1 MSEDLTPATAEAALV
16 AEGAESA
23 RVDAAPLSK
32 NALKRQIKTER
43 WDMAKKAKRIEVK
56 ARKRVKREAEQE
68 AKRAK
73 DLEEGKE
80 PHVSVPI
87 SAEEL
92 VEIHRKRK
100 EDKVDRERVYLQ
112 NCANSFAIVIDCLW
126 EEHHNERAIKS
137 LAQQILFTYGLNR
150 RSPNPASVYLTGVGP
165 LLKAQLDKIGL
176 KDWVGLFISP
186 QDYIALPGMHAQADE
201 QTVAAGR
208 AAAATGP
215 VKLTGDSKEEVEK
228 SYRAHLD
235 TTHKEL
241 VYLSSDAD
249 ETIAAL
255 DPSCAYV
262 IGGIVD
268 RNRLKGIT
276 HKKATEQKVRTVK
289 LPIKDHLQ
297 LTATHVLTVNHCVE
311 LLLEKQHQGDV
322 DTDTAWKAALH
333 IVIPARKVGEQP
345 SRAARRKSGPRP
357 TNKNGGKGETQEEAE
372 EETEEGEEEAKE

>member
-186 QDYIALPGMHAQADE
+186 RTTLRSQACTHR
-201 QTVAAGR
+201 QTSR
-208 AAAATGP
+208 
-215 VKLTGDSKEEVEK
+215 
-228 SYRAHLD
+228 R
-235 TTHKEL
+235 
-241 VYLSSDAD
+241 
-249 ETIAAL
+249 
-255 DPSCAYV
+255 
-262 IGGIVD
+262 
-268 RNRLKGIT
+268 
-276 HKKATEQKVRTVK
+276 
-289 LPIKDHLQ
+289 
-297 LTATHVLTVNHCVE
+297 
-311 LLLEKQHQGDV
+311 LLLAVPQPPQGQ
-322 DTDTAWKAALH
+322 L
-333 IVIPARKVGEQP
+333 
-345 SRAARRKSGPRP
+345 S
-357 TNKNGGKGETQEEAE
+357 
-372 EETEEGEEEAKE
+372 